1 MILNRITVLMIRLQG
16 TVLVLAVVRLS
27 EASFDSSGTASRAAA
42 AALQP

>member
-16 TVLVLAVVRLS
+16 TVLVLAVVLS